1 MKLTAIQSAVV
12 ASGIL
17 LAGSLASSPVL
28 AQSGS
33 EKGQRA
39 ESAKQQGQGRAEQ
52 EKGQAERMREMK
64 QVQDEQARERAQEQQ
79 ERMREQGEAN
89 ADAANQNRKADPAN
103 KGSEQGQA
111 QKQEKSRAWWNFWG
125 D

>member
-33 EKGQRA
+33 EKGQ
-39 ESAKQQGQGRAEQ
+39 
-52 EKGQAERMREMK
+52 AERMREMQ
-64 QVQDEQARERAQEQQ
+64 QVQDEQARERAREQQ

-103 KGSEQGQA
+103 KGSDQGQA

>member
-1 MKLTAIQSAVV
+1 VHFVQVLFSPIEVRIMKLTAIQSAVV

-33 EKGQRA
+33 EKGQ
-39 ESAKQQGQGRAEQ
+39 
-52 EKGQAERMREMK
+52 AERMREMQ
-64 QVQDEQARERAQEQQ
+64 QVQDEQARERAREQQ
-79 ERMREQGEAN
+79 ERMRMREQGEAN

-103 KGSEQGQA
+103 KGSDQGQA